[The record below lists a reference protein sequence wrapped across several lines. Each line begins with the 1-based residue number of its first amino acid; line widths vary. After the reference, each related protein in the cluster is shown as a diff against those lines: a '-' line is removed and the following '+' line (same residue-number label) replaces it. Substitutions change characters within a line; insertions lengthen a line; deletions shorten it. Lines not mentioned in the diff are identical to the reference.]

1 MNGGDVVQLSK
12 ILGHST
18 LAMSVH
24 YMNIYADM
32 ARDRFVQYNPL
43 DNIARS
49 GAKKTVR
56 RKN

>member
-1 MNGGDVVQLSK
+1 MYWCMDESRQYIDRFRIKLIKVQEE
-12 ILGHST
+12 
-18 LAMSVH
+18 
-24 YMNIYADM
+24 M

-56 RKN
+56 RKD